1 MQRNHKD
8 NDIPDIVNR
17 YSNSRQ
23 KATDYA
29 LKVLVP
35 FADIKAND
43 WDSSINKH
51 ETFVKEIHIFNLL
64 LCHTAK
70 LCRKKCWQ
78 N

>member
-1 MQRNHKD
+1 MTNAEKPTSD

-35 FADIKAND
+35 FG
-43 WDSSINKH
+43 
-51 ETFVKEIHIFNLL
+51 
-64 LCHTAK
+64 
-70 LCRKKCWQ
+70 
-78 N
+78 